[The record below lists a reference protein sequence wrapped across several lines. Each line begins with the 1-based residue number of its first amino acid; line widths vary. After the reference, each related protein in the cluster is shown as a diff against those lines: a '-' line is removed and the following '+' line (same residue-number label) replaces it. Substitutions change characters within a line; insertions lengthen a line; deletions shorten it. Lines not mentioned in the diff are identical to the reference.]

1 MRERPVQFLSA
12 GRRRFGA
19 VLLGI
24 VLVGLLPACSGGATK
39 ADPDDWTSDLCA
51 AAEDLSEERA
61 DALLDFFEVDP
72 NDGEAMYDGF
82 DRYLK
87 RYLEALDDFDRA
99 MDEAGQPDVKDG
111 NKLRKAVDEYAGDE
125 RKAHEDARDELQ
137 DLDKSDE
144 GLAADVDD
152 IFFDIEFADLRE
164 LLEDS
169 EAEDSGLIIDLIEE
183 DSSCAYALFAD

>member
-1 MRERPVQFLSA
+1 MSA
-12 GRRRFGA
+12 DRRRFGA

-24 VLVGLLPACSGGATK
+24 VLVGLLPACGGGARK

-87 RYLEALDDFDRA
+87 RYLEALDDFDKA
-99 MDEAGQPDVKDG
+99 MDEAGQPNVKDG
-111 NKLRKAVDEYAGDE
+111 NKVRKAVDEYSGDE
-125 RKAHEDARDELQ
+125 RKAHEDARDGLQ